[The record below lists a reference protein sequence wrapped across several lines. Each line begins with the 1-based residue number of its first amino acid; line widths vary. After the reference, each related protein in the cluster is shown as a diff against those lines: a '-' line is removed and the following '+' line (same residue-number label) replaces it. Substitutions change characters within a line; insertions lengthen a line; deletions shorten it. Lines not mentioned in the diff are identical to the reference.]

1 MSRRK
6 SPLLSNSPFHGIA
19 ANLSHL
25 LGGNHLQHCTYRPF
39 SWHTEATNTDLA
51 VRSSPHML
59 NEKDGESNWKVRSV
73 MKSKRSEK
81 FRCDTSPVAQLNYL
95 LSMGNQVCGKIN
107 YESSS
112 WWGIEGGGG
121 VEATFPP
128 IVGWLIPAAIFE
140 HKNRIHL
147 LQKSGF
153 DNATTL

>member
-121 VEATFPP
+121 VGNFSSNC
-128 IVGWLIPAAIFE
+128 WLANTGSNIWA
-140 HKNRIHL
+140 
-147 LQKSGF
+147 QKSHSPPPKVWF
-153 DNATTL
+153 W